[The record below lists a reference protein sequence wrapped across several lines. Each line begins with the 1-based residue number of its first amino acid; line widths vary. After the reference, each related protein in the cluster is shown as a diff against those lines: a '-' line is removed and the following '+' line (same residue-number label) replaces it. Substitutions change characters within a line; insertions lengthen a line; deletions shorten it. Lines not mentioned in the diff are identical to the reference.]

1 MCTDAIGVALLGT
14 WTNTLRTTA
23 NTRTFCHVTP
33 YPLFSERSIKTIMRV
48 GSRTT
53 YWIYIQWIELV
64 IQVSHWLS
72 FSLIWLVDLDFN
84 LRSYRTDDYV
94 PRLFFESSRA
104 QNFNETWV
112 VKLSISSVD
121 HSPTNPTALLNRSIS
136 FQLIM
141 KSRPSQPKE
150 IHFMVVR
157 APGSDFQVWLHVN
170 RLDKGRCE
178 NRPIL
183 KSLWELYQRTTA
195 KWPLMT
201 FLFKLN
207 HMTYM
212 HRFTADNLETPY
224 FTLPLSSPAEVN
236 RMIGSRNFYLRVY
249 FFQHHQHEDREGGRD
264 SRDQRSSQGGWN
276 WWN

>member
-1 MCTDAIGVALLGT
+1 MPCQ
-14 WTNTLRTTA
+14 
-23 NTRTFCHVTP
+23 
-33 YPLFSERSIKTIMRV
+33 LFSERSTRTIMRV

-53 YWIYIQWIELV
+53 FWIYIQWIELV

-141 KSRPSQPKE
+141 KSRPNQPKE

-157 APGSDFQVWLHVN
+157 APGSDFQVWIWPLIWPH
-170 RLDKGRCE
+170 
-178 NRPIL
+178 I
-183 KSLWELYQRTTA
+183 

-201 FLFKLN
+201 FHFKLN

-276 WWN
+276 WLGTNFNNQLQFRFDLFINWLKPIQ

>member
-1 MCTDAIGVALLGT
+1 MPCL
-14 WTNTLRTTA
+14 
-23 NTRTFCHVTP
+23 
-33 YPLFSERSIKTIMRV
+33 LFSEPSIKTIMPV

-53 YWIYIQWIELV
+53 FWIYIQWIELV

-141 KSRPSQPKE
+141 KSRPNHPKE

-157 APGSDFQVWLHVN
+157 APGSDFQVWLHMTACWDYFERPLERASFWTDWTRKSSDTEEHF
-170 RLDKGRCE
+170 RLVPTCDHR
-178 NRPIL
+178 
-183 KSLWELYQRTTA
+183 
-195 KWPLMT
+195 MT
-201 FLFKLN
+201 F
-207 HMTYM
+207 
-212 HRFTADNLETPY
+212 AD
-224 FTLPLSSPAEVN
+224 LS
-236 RMIGSRNFYLRVY
+236 F
-249 FFQHHQHEDREGGRD
+249 
-264 SRDQRSSQGGWN
+264 
-276 WWN
+276 